1 MQHGVFMFPTDYAI
15 DPGSLAKL
23 VEDAGFDSLFFPE
36 HTHIP
41 SSRLTPF
48 PLGEP
53 LPREYPHTL
62 DLFVSMT
69 AAAAATST
77 LLIGSGVCLVIQRDP
92 IICANEVASV
102 DFLSGGRVVF
112 GVGIG
117 WNREEMENH
126 GTNPV
131 TRVALLEERVAAM
144 KEIWTQDEA
153 TYHGRFVDFDAIWSW
168 PKPVQ
173 KPYPPILIAGNG
185 AGVIDRVLEYAD
197 GWMPLPYPG
206 VRERIVELKS
216 RAAEL
221 GREVPVSVFGALP
234 EPGEIEAYAE
244 AGVDRCVYRL
254 VSQERD
260 GVEREIE
267 SICSTIGQ
275 LTA

>member
-36 HTHIP
+36 HSHIP
-41 SSRLTPF
+41 SSRVTPF

-69 AAAAATST
+69 AAAATTST
-77 LLIGSGVCLVIQRDP
+77 LLIGSGVCLVVQRDP

-102 DFLSGGRVVF
+102 DFLSGGRALF
-112 GVGIG
+112 GIGIG
-117 WNREEMENH
+117 WNREEMANH

-131 TRVALLEERVAAM
+131 TRVALMRERVGAM
-144 KEIWTQDEA
+144 KEIWTKDEA

-185 AGVIDRVLEYAD
+185 AGVEDRVLDYAD
-197 GWMPLPYPG
+197 EWMPLPLPG
-206 VRERIVELKS
+206 LHERIAGLKA

-221 GREVPVSVFGALP
+221 GRTVPVSVFGAAP
-234 EPGEIEAYAE
+234 EPGAIEGWAE

-254 VSQERD
+254 QPQERD
-260 GVEREIE
+260 GVERELD
-267 SICSTIGQ
+267 SICASI
-275 LTA
+275 AEFAS